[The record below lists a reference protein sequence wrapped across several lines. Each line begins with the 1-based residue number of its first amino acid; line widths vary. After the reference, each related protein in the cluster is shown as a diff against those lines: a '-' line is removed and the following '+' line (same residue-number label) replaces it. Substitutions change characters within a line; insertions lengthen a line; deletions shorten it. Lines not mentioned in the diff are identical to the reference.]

1 MNVAWHEPSSPQ
13 HGDTA
18 SSAGRVSSHWP
29 TLLRMALVALFA
41 AVGFIL
47 AGPLTEASAAPP
59 PPSPTAG
66 ASDEG
71 PARPGIVSR
80 AQWRLLE
87 SLAAETLDPHDPQY
101 KTKTAAQ
108 VVVKRLIKLAGKGG
122 SVSWGTVPDFVEDAV
137 EIHRR
142 SQQTLDGMKKQVA
155 KAGDK
160 ISALK
165 REQGD
170 AVTPAERMRAEEK
183 LKTAR
188 REYQQVA
195 RELRKL
201 KESRPADTKTQIK
214 QLDADIDKLQNKIR
228 DLEQKA
234 DKHPLPSGRQ
244 QVLAQIPTLRD
255 ELEQARAERDE
266 LRGGPDD
273 GSDGTGGTRP
283 AKSGPKNPP
292 AGPGTGAAKPLPAG
306 PVTSGT
312 KTSTTGP
319 APVRPRLTGPVE
331 PGAKLPRGGGQAAA
345 WAAVGE
351 LLGQAY
357 ADAEQTNREH
367 EHQELLQEALQDP
380 DLRARIL
387 NENRT
392 YTDNSP
398 FEDLVRPFTGPEF
411 TPGTL
416 RDIGPALTELQKT
429 LDTTEAKAAQSNA
442 DPLYQQARTDCGGYD
457 TCVTERVGKL
467 RDENAKAVA
476 ASTKKAAQSNADPLY
491 QQARTEC
498 GGYDTCVTERVGKL
512 RGENAKA
519 VAASTKKAAESNADP
534 LYQQARTECGGY
546 DTCVTERVKKL
557 RDQAAAEK
565 ERAAKKK
572 ETTTKTRTTREE
584 QPRKQDSQK
593 AGPVQSTKTADAKKG
608 TAETPGA
615 QKESAKEK
623 NAKAVAESTKKAAQS
638 NADPLYQQ
646 ARTECGGY
654 DTCVTERVKK
664 LRDQAAAEKERAA
677 KKKETTTKTR
687 TTQAR

>member
-234 DKHPLPSGRQ
+234 DKHPLPGGRQ

-266 LRGGPDD
+266 LRGGPDDGSD

-398 FEDLVRPFTGPEF
+398 FEDLLRPFTGPEF

-467 RDENAKAVA
+467 R
-476 ASTKKAAQSNADPLY
+476 
-491 QQARTEC
+491 
-498 GGYDTCVTERVGKL
+498 
-512 RGENAKA
+512 GENAKA

-557 RDQAAAEK
+557 RGQAAAEK

-584 QPRKQDSQK
+584 QPRNQDSQK

-623 NAKAVAESTKKAAQS
+623 NAKAVAASTKKAAES

-646 ARTECGGY
+646 ARTDCGGY

-664 LRDQAAAEKERAA
+664 LRDQAAAEKEKAA